1 MDEYVAKF
9 TSLLRYVPYIPES
22 NSPKG
27 KALQSSH
34 YIFSLY
40 NIGVTKD
47 LFHTSLNSQRDTWFL
62 DIGETWHMNFK
73 KDFIEDLSDHVDGE
87 VYFSYH

>member
-1 MDEYVAKF
+1 MTERLYDDKVRELHELWLGQWTMDEYVAKF

-47 LFHTSLNSQRDTWFL
+47 LFHTSLNS
-62 DIGETWHMNFK
+62 
-73 KDFIEDLSDHVDGE
+73 
-87 VYFSYH
+87 